1 MPTAEWYRRL
11 ADECVSSAKMAIM
24 NEERARLYALA
35 ERYIRLAMDELK
47 TTERVNGAYKR
58 SRLAG

>member
-1 MPTAEWYRRL
+1 MPTTEWYRRL

-35 ERYIRLAMDELK
+35 ERYMRLAMDELK
-47 TTERVNGAYKR
+47 TANGANKR
-58 SRLAG
+58 SKLAG